1 MDWNFQLD
9 VTRKGDRPSPSSR
22 GRGLKYDL
30 CDTQAQEHTSPSS
43 RGRGLKFDRELVV
56 LYRCTVALF
65 TRAWIE
71 ISIHRLW
78 EDKHQVA
85 LFTRAWIEIK
95 LQHSTNVSKSV
106 ALFTRIEITLSIY
119 ASSVSIVALFARAW
133 IEIRQGT
140 SHGKNPAVALFT
152 RAWIEIS
159 YRQDRRIKRHS
170 RPLCEGVDWNFL
182 PCPMR
187 LSPQFYSKARLEV
200 DDILFHNP

>member
-1 MDWNFQLD
+1 M
-9 VTRKGDRPSPSSR
+9 
-22 GRGLKYDL
+22 KYDL

-106 ALFTRIEITLSIY
+106 ALFTRAWIEITLSIY

-133 IEIRQGT
+133 IEISDDVLNAIR
-140 SHGKNPAVALFT
+140 NCVALFA
-152 RAWIEIS
+152 RAWIEIF
-159 YRQDRRIKRHS
+159 QAFH
-170 RPLCEGVDWNFL
+170 LCSL
-182 PCPMR
+182 AK
-187 LSPQFYSKARLEV
+187 SPSLRGRGLKSCL
-200 DDILFHNP
+200 